1 MRIFVMLIAG
11 MLNASLGTFAAPSS
25 EVAASENR
33 NEITETSEMSLMA
46 RSMAAMADTC
56 KMMME
61 REMSSRPVKMA
72 ALAVLGALG
81 TVALLLFIV
90 LEVQWIRWW
99 NLKIRA
105 QKSLAG

>member
-1 MRIFVMLIAG
+1 MLIAG

-99 NLKIRA
+99 NLKIRT
-105 QKSLAG
+105 QKLLAG

>member
-1 MRIFVMLIAG
+1 
-11 MLNASLGTFAAPSS
+11 
-25 EVAASENR
+25 
-33 NEITETSEMSLMA
+33 MA

-99 NLKIRA
+99 NLKIRT
-105 QKSLAG
+105 QKLLAG